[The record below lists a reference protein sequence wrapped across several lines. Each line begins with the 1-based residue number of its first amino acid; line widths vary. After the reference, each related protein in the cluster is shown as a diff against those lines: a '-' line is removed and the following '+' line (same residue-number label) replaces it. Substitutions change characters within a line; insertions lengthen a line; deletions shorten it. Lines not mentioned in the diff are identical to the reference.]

1 MNVYLYFLRKY
12 VIRCLIAVT
21 SKFLNVNQ
29 YLFDNYQ
36 ELVWFVL
43 ILLSSMYNT
52 RWFLAKTMG
61 VSTNCPDIKDR
72 LVSFSWVEYG
82 GTTHMWLTIGGR
94 LNPWTGQAREFVN
107 SLIKQF
113 ASETFRYADYYY
125 YFLWNSVF
133 LAKFMEVFE

>member
-1 MNVYLYFLRKY
+1 
-12 VIRCLIAVT
+12 
-21 SKFLNVNQ
+21 
-29 YLFDNYQ
+29 
-36 ELVWFVL
+36 
-43 ILLSSMYNT
+43 
-52 RWFLAKTMG
+52 MG

-94 LNPWTGQAREFVN
+94 LNPWRASDLTRIGYSLTGQARELVN

-125 YFLWNSVF
+125 YFL
-133 LAKFMEVFE
+133 